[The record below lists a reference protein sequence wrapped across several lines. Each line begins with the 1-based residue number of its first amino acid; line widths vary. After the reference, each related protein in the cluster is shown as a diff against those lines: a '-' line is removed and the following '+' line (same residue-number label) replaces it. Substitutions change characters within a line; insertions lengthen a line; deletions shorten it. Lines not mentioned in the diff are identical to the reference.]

1 MLIGMENVGLTSK
14 DTQIYF
20 IAHKTIDPFHA
31 AEMLSGIRK
40 MKPQLEK
47 KELKEIVSG
56 AYQAV
61 AAGSVMYDE
70 LEKYF
75 NEGAL

>member
-14 DTQIYF
+14 DTQLYF

-40 MKPQLEK
+40 MKPQTGY
-47 KELKEIVSG
+47 LKTG
-56 AYQAV
+56 QCLFRNFHY
-61 AAGSVMYDE
+61 
-70 LEKYF
+70 
-75 NEGAL
+75 

>member
-1 MLIGMENVGLTSK
+1 
-14 DTQIYF
+14 
-20 IAHKTIDPFHA
+20 
-31 AEMLSGIRK
+31 

-61 AAGSVMYDE
+61 AAGSVMY
-70 LEKYF
+70 
-75 NEGAL
+75 GV